1 MNKPKRVFLL
11 GASGMGMAPLAFYLR
26 GAGVEVEAFDDYFR
40 EPLRTQMQDAGIKVL
55 MEPVPI
61 QTPDCVIRSSAIG
74 TTDSRLSSFRSKSIE
89 IFKRG
94 DFLAKYSNQFKT
106 VAIVGSHGKT
116 TSAGMLSWALSEI
129 DFNFS
134 YLVGGRF
141 KNDFLPMGKF
151 QDSPWMVLEVDES
164 DGTIDGFAPDIT
176 VVLNCDWDHVDR
188 YKHKG
193 SVSDVFKNLLSR
205 TRSGVI
211 LSHSSS
217 LLPWVKKSKR
227 LKVSTF
233 ELEDDSADYMAS
245 NRDASI
251 ACATMMG
258 ADVDQVNFK
267 KFPGMERRQST
278 LFEDANRLILE
289 DYAHHPTEI
298 RAFLADRR
306 KKFPDR
312 WMKVVFQSHRYSR
325 TKAFAESFAEELSV
339 ADELN
344 FLPTYGAFENYDAEG
359 DAEALSGYLPPRL
372 RATTK
377 IFADYPSFM
386 KDKIG
391 TEDKSISDQILFLG
405 AGNIEGWAH
414 AFAAIH
420 HRKGDRVSAFSYFL
434 KDRLSHKCVLRKDES
449 LASKTTMR
457 VGGTALWY
465 AEPKHTEDL
474 RSLVEASNYYSIPR
488 VMLGRGSNLI
498 IPDEGYDGLVL
509 RLRGEFWKEISPR
522 SDDSFIVGAGAR
534 LNDICKLAC
543 QQELVGFEFLEGIPG
558 TLGGALRMNAGAM
571 GWEIYDLV
579 EWVSFL
585 LPDGSI
591 REIPGNQLNIGYRF
605 CQEAKDGI
613 ALRAKLKAEGRSDHK
628 AIRSAIE
635 ELAQK
640 RRSSQP
646 REASAGCIFKNPEE
660 KSAGWLIEN
669 CGMKGERVG
678 SAVVSSVHANFIVNE
693 GGATAE
699 DVISLMQKVRRR
711 VNDETKITLEP
722 EVGLLGKKWKDQL
735 S

>member
-1 MNKPKRVFLL
+1 
-11 GASGMGMAPLAFYLR
+11 
-26 GAGVEVEAFDDYFR
+26 
-40 EPLRTQMQDAGIKVL
+40 
-55 MEPVPI
+55 
-61 QTPDCVIRSSAIG
+61 
-74 TTDSRLSSFRSKSIE
+74 
-89 IFKRG
+89 
-94 DFLAKYSNQFKT
+94 
-106 VAIVGSHGKT
+106 
-116 TSAGMLSWALSEI
+116 
-129 DFNFS
+129 
-134 YLVGGRF
+134 
-141 KNDFLPMGKF
+141 
-151 QDSPWMVLEVDES
+151 
-164 DGTIDGFAPDIT
+164 
-176 VVLNCDWDHVDR
+176 
-188 YKHKG
+188 
-193 SVSDVFKNLLSR
+193 
-205 TRSGVI
+205 
-211 LSHSSS
+211 
-217 LLPWVKKSKR
+217 
-227 LKVSTF
+227 
-233 ELEDDSADYMAS
+233 
-245 NRDASI
+245 
-251 ACATMMG
+251 
-258 ADVDQVNFK
+258 
-267 KFPGMERRQST
+267 
-278 LFEDANRLILE
+278 
-289 DYAHHPTEI
+289 
-298 RAFLADRR
+298 
-306 KKFPDR
+306 
-312 WMKVVFQSHRYSR
+312 MKVVFQSHRYSR

-391 TEDKSISDQILFLG
+391 TEDKSISDQVLFLG
-405 AGNIEGWAH
+405 AGNIEGWAR

>member
-1 MNKPKRVFLL
+1 MTKPKRVFLL

-40 EPLRTQMQDAGIKVL
+40 EPLRSQMQEAGIKVL
-55 MEPVPI
+55 MEPVPLE
-61 QTPDCVIRSSAIG
+61 TPDCVIRSSAIG
-74 TTDSRLSSFRSKSIE
+74 STDSRLSPFRSGSIK
-89 IFKRG
+89 IYKRG
-94 DFLAKYSNQFKT
+94 DFLAEYSKQFKT

-116 TSAGMLSWALSEI
+116 TTTGMLSWALSEI
-129 DFNFS
+129 GFNFS

-141 KNDFLPMGKF
+141 KNDALPMGKF
-151 QDSPWMVLEVDES
+151 QEHSWLVLEVDES
-164 DGTIDGFAPDIT
+164 DGTIEGFNPDIT
-176 VVLNCDWDHVDR
+176 VVLNCDWDHVDQ
-188 YKHKG
+188 YEHKG
-193 SVSDVFKNLLSR
+193 SVSEVFKSLLSR
-205 TRSGVI
+205 TKSGVI
-211 LSHSSS
+211 LPSSS
-217 LLPWVKKSKR
+217 ELLSWVNKTKR
-227 LKVSTF
+227 LNVSTF
-233 ELEDDSADYMAS
+233 HYSDDSADFMSS
-245 NRDASI
+245 NRDACI
-251 ACATMMG
+251 VCAKMIG
-258 ADVDQVNFK
+258 ADVNKVDFGR
-267 KFPGMERRQST
+267 FPGMERRQST
-278 LFEDANRLILE
+278 LFEDDNRVILE

-298 RAFLADRR
+298 RAFLAERR
-306 KKFPDR
+306 KKLPDH
-312 WMKVVFQSHRYSR
+312 WMKVIFQSHRYSR

-344 FLPTYGAFENYDAEG
+344 FLPTYGAFETYDAGG
-359 DAEALSGYLPPRL
+359 DAEALTGYLPPRL
-372 RATTK
+372 RDVSK
-377 IFADYPSFM
+377 VFSDFPSF
-386 KDKIG
+386 IA
-391 TEDKSISDQILFLG
+391 EAKSTGDESKPNQVLFLG
-405 AGNIEGWAH
+405 AGNIDSWAH
-414 AFAAIH
+414 AFAAINH
-420 HRKGDRVSAFSYFL
+420 QKGNRIDAFSHFL
-434 KDRLSHKCVLRKDES
+434 NDRLSSKCILRADES

-457 VGGTALWY
+457 VGGRALWY
-465 AEPKHTEDL
+465 AEPQHTEDL

-509 RLRGEFWKEISPR
+509 RLKGEFWKEISPR

-534 LNDICKLAC
+534 LNDICRLAC

-591 REIPGNQLNIGYRF
+591 REIPGNQLNVGYRF
-605 CQEAKDGI
+605 CHEAKDGI

-646 REASAGCIFKNPEE
+646 REASAGCIFKNPNE

-678 SAVVSSVHANFIVNE
+678 SAVVSNVHANFIVNE

-699 DVISLMQKVRRR
+699 DVIALMQKVRRR
-711 VNDETKITLEP
+711 VNDETKITLDP